1 MLIIAG
7 YYFTLK
13 FKKEVITSVLSS
25 SLPVALHVESERD
38 ILINP
43 FAAEN
48 FVKKFDLKLV

>member
-1 MLIIAG
+1 M
-7 YYFTLK
+7 
-13 FKKEVITSVLSS
+13 
-25 SLPVALHVESERD
+25 LHVEGESD